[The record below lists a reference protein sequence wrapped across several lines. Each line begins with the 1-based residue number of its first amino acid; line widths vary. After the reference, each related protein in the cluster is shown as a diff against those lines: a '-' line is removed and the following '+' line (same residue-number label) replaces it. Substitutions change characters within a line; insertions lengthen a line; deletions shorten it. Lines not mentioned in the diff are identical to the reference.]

1 MKTTI
6 FKTAIVALVIFTV
19 ISGKLLSQM
28 ISPVISLTGSVYDA
42 ITKEPV
48 TVMLVVSDETGKRLN
63 AARSNAT
70 ENGTYFLTSMKAGH
84 KYSISISTP
93 NYLKEKYS
101 LFIQDATN
109 YTELS
114 KDFLVKPVV
123 VGAMIP
129 LRVPPFE
136 LNKSKLRVG
145 AEDVLEDIKSTLEN
159 NPNVKFQIVCYPD
172 NAADKAEN
180 KTLTEERAKS
190 LMTFFTANGIDAGR
204 ITTTGSATTDPKN
217 PPPTKKAAKGK
228 RYIGPTYI
236 KITEF

>member
-6 FKTAIVALVIFTV
+6 FKTLIFVLVIFTAF
-19 ISGKLLSQM
+19 SGKSSSQM

-70 ENGTYFLTSMKAGH
+70 ENGYYYLTSMKAGH
-84 KYSISISTP
+84 KYTISISTP
-93 NYLKEKYS
+93 NYLKEKYNI
-101 LFIQDATN
+101 FIQEATR

-114 KDFLVKPVV
+114 KDFLVKPVLI
-123 VGAMIP
+123 GAMIP
-129 LRVPPFE
+129 IKVPPFE
-136 LNKSKLRVG
+136 VTKSKLRVG
-145 AEDVLEDIKSTLEN
+145 AEDFLEDIKGTLEN
-159 NPNVKFQIVCYPD
+159 NPNVKFEIDCFPD
-172 NAADKAEN
+172 NNTDKKEN

-190 LMTFFTANGIDAGR
+190 LMNYFTANGIDAGR
-204 ITTTGSATTDPKN
+204 ITISGSATTDPKN

-228 RYIGPTYI
+228 RYIGPSYI
-236 KITEF
+236 KIVEF